1 MKEAAKSLLRFL
13 RRLVGERETN
23 AHPSVVSRF
32 TYGWFC
38 PKCKHVTEHKIA
50 YLEHQRCLVCQECGL
65 STYFPV
71 RSPLANPPMQEEAVA
86 SS

>member
-1 MKEAAKSLLRFL
+1 MKEAAKSILRFL
-13 RRLVGERETN
+13 RRLVSGKETN
-23 AHPSVVSRF
+23 APSSAVSRF

-38 PKCKHVTEHKIA
+38 PKCKHVTEHKIV
-50 YLEHQRCLVCQECGL
+50 YREQQRCLVCQECGL

-71 RSPLANPPMQEEAVA
+71 RSPLATLPMQEEAVA